1 MAQHYNIKNWK
12 KEKWYPKLMR
22 RVKHILNQTA
32 GNKSYGN
39 NFVKFYKRLEI
50 LSSEY
55 SMDIG
60 ENLILDYRPKM
71 TDILAKDEPNL
82 RLCDCGIEIH
92 SKSRG
97 MTQNKLLEV
106 YLVA

>member
-1 MAQHYNIKNWK
+1 MAQHYNIKAWK

-22 RVKHILNQTA
+22 RIKHILKCTA
-32 GNKSYGN
+32 GNQSYGN

-55 SMDIG
+55 KMDLG
-60 ENLILDYRPKM
+60 ENLILDYRPRL
-71 TDILAKDEPNL
+71 TDQLDKDEWL

-92 SKSRG
+92 SRSRG
-97 MTQNKLLEV
+97 FSQNKLLEV